1 MTGYRGALDLSNELL
16 HDILDLIAADPER
29 LVSVDK
35 RAYLSQESFR
45 PDPLPSQDQVVNIGK
60 FRLICRRFAA
70 LGASHQFARVTTRF
84 SSKGLARLEAI
95 AEQPHLAKHVKKFSY
110 KVPYFCTQG
119 IRNTRIVQLFH
130 DIFTDIPPP
139 KVEKAYTP
147 WTPKPSSQ
155 LENPTSNDS
164 ATKSTNNRKS

>member
-1 MTGYRGALDLSNELL
+1 DLSNELL
-16 HDILDLIAADPER
+16 HDILDLIAADPEK

-60 FRLICRRFAA
+60 FRLLCRRFAA

-95 AEQPHLAKHVKKFSY
+95 ADQPHLAKHVKKFSY

-119 IRNTRIVQLFH
+119 
-130 DIFTDIPPP
+130 
-139 KVEKAYTP
+139 
-147 WTPKPSSQ
+147 
-155 LENPTSNDS
+155 
-164 ATKSTNNRKS
+164 TKKNGIIQRVSG

>member
-1 MTGYRGALDLSNELL
+1 MTRYRGALDLSNELL
-16 HDILDLIAADPER
+16 HDILDLIAADPEK

-45 PDPLPSQDQVVNIGK
+45 PEPLPSQDQVVNIGK
-60 FRLICRRFAA
+60 FRLLCRRFAA

-95 AEQPHLAKHVKKFSY
+95 ADQPHLAKHVKKFSY

-119 IRNTRIVQLFH
+119 I
-130 DIFTDIPPP
+130 
-139 KVEKAYTP
+139 EKNGIIQR
-147 WTPKPSSQ
+147 SS
-155 LENPTSNDS
+155 
-164 ATKSTNNRKS
+164 R